1 VRCLF
6 SLLDFARSELLPI
19 FDSPRALPEVSSIS
33 GGFCFPFAFCAGAA
47 TAARESPHRQPVV
60 RPALISSACARYFSR
75 GWFFGRCSVRSSR
88 QLRLQVRF
96 VLDEVPSLT
105 QLFPGLVLLCAAG
118 PIHLAGFF
126 LACVSFLRSPAHAT
140 ATSHLVFLVRPHSL
154 QPLLLT
160 WLFPLPLSVLR
171 SGCSVSR
178 GFIPAAEF
186 SVGLWSSEFL
196 HRWFS
201 FTAAMTCSPRPGRA
215 ARPLPVPDCA
225 TATLLKL

>member
-33 GGFCFPFAFCAGAA
+33 GGFCFPFGFCAGAA

-96 VLDEVPSLT
+96 VLEPAEVPPLT

-118 PIHLAGFF
+118 PI
-126 LACVSFLRSPAHAT
+126 
-140 ATSHLVFLVRPHSL
+140 
-154 QPLLLT
+154 
-160 WLFPLPLSVLR
+160 LS
-171 SGCSVSR
+171 
-178 GFIPAAEF
+178 
-186 SVGLWSSEFL
+186 
-196 HRWFS
+196 RWFLLGVRELPPES
-201 FTAAMTCSPRPGRA
+201 SPCDRY
-215 ARPLPVPDCA
+215 
-225 TATLLKL
+225 